1 MARKKDQNWSTSR
14 TGTRRQRTWSF
25 GVPGNWKSQGVTT
38 HEETKKLI
46 RSTGSPTTRSEK
58 PYHHKHVVIDYP
70 TGKFALSYESYGG
83 SFREYVGSA
92 GQTSFYGGPR
102 GSFYYPNFNNHRYSA
117 TLNDW
122 PVNPD
127 LLSQAEVKAYA
138 ALRNKYKS
146 MDLSS
151 YLTPGIWWG
160 ERKETASLLADA
172 ATGLAR
178 LVQGVR
184 SLNYGAVRRA
194 IIDFRVDLT
203 GNKWKRIRRELDI
216 ARRKARR
223 QQGEVLVGL
232 TAKETAFTA
241 NRVVLT
247 ANLGVAPLLKDLDA
261 AYLATLQSARDPTSM
276 VIKATGWEQ
285 RHDIGS
291 TVETVASGRCNI
303 TRRVN
308 SLVRYKAVFVASPSD
323 SDLAR
328 FERAGVLNAP
338 AILGE
343 LTGLSFIVN
352 YFYPILDYLKAV
364 STPAAFV
371 WKDGSWSVKVSHLQ
385 DEVWKSSSPIGQLI
399 ARGSYRHVEFRRRV
413 YSTFPVPIPPLSFRQ
428 QDLTEGQA
436 VNVVTVAI
444 EKVRKA
450 LGW

>member
-1 MARKKDQNWSTSR
+1 MSHKKDQDWSIQLN
-14 TGTRRQRTWSF
+14 GTRRQRNWSRWA
-25 GVPGNWKSQGVTT
+25 PGNWESFPTVIRK
-38 HEETKKLI
+38 ETKKLI
-46 RSTGSPTTRSEK
+46 RDVGSPTTRNEK
-58 PYHHKHVVIDYP
+58 PYHHKHVVIEYP
-70 TGKFALSYESYGG
+70 SGKFVLNYNARGN
-83 SFREYVGSA
+83 SFIEYVGCA
-92 GQTSFYGGPR
+92 GDASFSGGPMTA
-102 GSFYYPNFNNHRYSA
+102 FNYPTHTNPRYVA
-117 TLNDW
+117 RLNDW

-127 LLSQAEVKAYA
+127 LLSQAEIKAYA

-160 ERKETASLLADA
+160 ERRETASMLADA

-184 SLNYGAVRRA
+184 TLNYGAVRRA
-194 IIDFRVDLT
+194 ISDFRVDLT
-203 GNKWKRIRRELDI
+203 GAKWKRIRRELDI

-223 QQGEVLVGL
+223 QRGEVLVGL

-247 ANLGVAPLLKDLDA
+247 ANLGVAPLLRDLDA
-261 AYLATLQSARDPTSM
+261 AYLATLQSVKDPTALL
-276 VIKATGWEQ
+276 IKATGWEE
-285 RHDIGS
+285 RHDTGS
-291 TVETVASGRCNI
+291 VVETVARGNCSVLK
-303 TRRVN
+303 RVN
-308 SLVRYKAVFVASPSD
+308 SLVRYKVVLVASPSD

-328 FERAGVLNAP
+328 FERAGVLNVP
-338 AILGE
+338 SILGE

-352 YFYPILDYLKAV
+352 YFYPVLDYLKAV

-385 DEVWKSSSPIGQLI
+385 DEIWRSSSPFGQQI
-399 ARGSYRHVEFRRRV
+399 ARGSYRHVEFRRKV
-413 YSTFPVPIPPLSFRQ
+413 YSAFPVPIPPLSFRQ
-428 QDLTEGQA
+428 QDLTVDQA
-436 VNVVTVAI
+436 VNVATVAI